1 MQLIITHCSVELILL
16 ITTKIVIFVISQTI
30 GENRQTIVRDSG
42 LRTTVFRINIDLIVH
57 LQKATTVA

>member
-16 ITTKIVIFVISQTI
+16 ITTKIVIFVISQKI